1 MRTATLVLLA
11 TLAAAG
17 QDSRPATIDSILG
30 ETWYEAKLLPQ
41 ARATD
46 VEFLRRVSLDL
57 TGIVPTEQEVAAFLR
72 KPDRTAKIDELLASP
87 RHAEFLASAW
97 ATSLYGYLNG
107 QDTAR
112 PPLEF
117 WLRKSFADNTPY
129 DQIVRELLTGTGRPA
144 TSAPASFVA
153 RYYMENGKP
162 EEIAVKVSRAFLGIR
177 LNCARCHDHPF
188 DKWTQDDF
196 YQFAAFFKGVERKY
210 VAQNIIDIV
219 DNPER
224 ASARYYVQDLKKAVK
239 PRFLSGAEPQTAAL
253 RDELALFVVTN
264 RQFARAFANRLWYH
278 FFGRGLVHPIDNFS
292 KKNPPAVPKLLD
304 FLTDEAIRLKFDTRA
319 MIRMIVTSKAY
330 QLSSSVPKADPLR
343 EKLFAQ
349 SSVRALAP
357 EQVTDSIM
365 RVLDL
370 ETAMGRAEMLKSRE
384 RFIQFLVRNQLQEDL
399 TSVFEYRESIQDVMT
414 KMTIDLSRARTG
426 KGFLASQ
433 PSVERIYLATL
444 SRPPS
449 ARERKTCDDYLKRG
463 GSVEELVVTLL
474 NSHEFTFN
482 H

>member
-1 MRTATLVLLA
+1 MRAATFALLA
-11 TLAAAG
+11 ALTAAA
-17 QDSRPATIDSILG
+17 QDAKPATIDSILA

-41 ARATD
+41 ARASD
-46 VEFLRRVSLDL
+46 AEFLRRVTLDL
-57 TGIVPTEQEVAAFLR
+57 TGVVPTEQEVAAFLK

-87 RHAEFLASAW
+87 RHAEFLANAW
-97 ATSLYGYLNG
+97 TTSLYGYLNG
-107 QDTAR
+107 NDTAR
-112 PPLEF
+112 APLEF
-117 WLRKSFADNTPY
+117 WLRKAFADNTPY
-129 DQIVRELLTGTGRPA
+129 DKVVRDLLTGTGRPQQ
-144 TSAPASFVA
+144 SAPATFVG

-210 VAQNIIDIV
+210 IAQNVIEIADS
-219 DNPER
+219 PER
-224 ASARYYVQDLKKAVK
+224 AAARYYVQDLKKAVK
-239 PRFLSGAEPQTAAL
+239 PKFLSGAEPQTAAL

-292 KKNPPAVPKLLD
+292 KKNPASVPRLLD
-304 FLTDEAIRLKFDTRA
+304 FLTDEAVRLKFDVRA
-319 MIRMIVTSKAY
+319 MIRTIVTSKVY
-330 QLSSSVPKADPLR
+330 QLSSSVAKADPLR

-349 SSVRALAP
+349 SLVRPLAP
-357 EQVTDSIM
+357 EQVVDSIF
-365 RVLDL
+365 RALDL
-370 ETAMGRAEMLKSRE
+370 EAAMGRTEMLKSRE

-433 PSVERIYLATL
+433 PSVERIYLAAL
-444 SRPPS
+444 SRRPS